1 MKRSTAKVEKIVSAK
16 TLKDRLSKIQQG
28 QRADMTRG
36 DMSKVLGEK
45 VKDTADRRVT
55 AELTGRMKNLK
66 FYLNERWGNYK
77 IAEKWHIWLTF
88 QMISFRALWW
98 INYKEV
104 RAEAEILKS
113 IALTQVTDDGDW
125 DQDGNCVVKKW
136 WESS

>member
-1 MKRSTAKVEKIVSAK
+1 MKGSTAKVEKIVSAK

-66 FYLNERWGNYK
+66 FYLNER
-77 IAEKWHIWLTF
+77 
-88 QMISFRALWW
+88 
-98 INYKEV
+98 
-104 RAEAEILKS
+104 
-113 IALTQVTDDGDW
+113 
-125 DQDGNCVVKKW
+125 
-136 WESS
+136 